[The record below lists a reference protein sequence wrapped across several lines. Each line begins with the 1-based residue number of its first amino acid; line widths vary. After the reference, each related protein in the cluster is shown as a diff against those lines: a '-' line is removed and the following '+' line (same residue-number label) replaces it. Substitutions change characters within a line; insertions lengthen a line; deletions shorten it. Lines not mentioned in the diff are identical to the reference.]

1 MHRLLITAVLVAAKF
16 LDDSYFNNAYYAKV
30 GGISLEEMNAL
41 ELDFLLR
48 CDFRLHVVPEDFDS
62 VCERLGRLL
71 TPEDVEPG
79 TVLPTEKSGVARA
92 QAGDG
97 AGRAVAYA

>member
-79 TVLPTEKSGVARA
+79 TVLPTENSGVALA

>member
-41 ELDFLLR
+41 EVDFLLR
-48 CDFRLHVVPEDFDS
+48 LDFRLHVQPEAFDL
-62 VCERLGRLL
+62 VCERLGRQLQ
-71 TPEDVEPG
+71 PEDVEG
-79 TVLPTEKSGVARA
+79 GQLPEGVGAAAAGVSERARA
-92 QAGDG
+92 MAT
-97 AGRAVAYA
+97 A